1 MKRVISIF
9 LTSVMIISAVL
20 CVDLSALATD
30 VEVSNR
36 AEWLSKL
43 TQVFDMTVEEDNYP
57 DNYFSDMSSESP
69 YYRDIMVAA
78 EFGLIDIEAG
88 DPVNPD
94 GDITREFAA
103 QTLNFCVGWE
113 LEKGDDFSYSFAD
126 YESCAYPDDDQ
137 IAVDHN
143 WIALDDGNFMPEQK
157 VTAQEINTMIADA
170 QETLEGDE
178 IDENYDSTVEF
189 SDDVIEVPENVSVDF
204 GDGEVVIHSTAYS
217 IKKDDTFVV
226 YSNGI
231 PVTYTAVEVTNNGD
245 SLTIKT
251 SDDVDENAVED
262 VDIQTVIDVDASD
275 FIPAEGYEVVEEHAS
290 YASAKGAKRKSNT
303 SIEVKLSKDL
313 EDGKKIEFT
322 LKLSNIQLSFKQ
334 NSETKSFTAKTSFDL
349 ELGFAGELGL
359 FNIDDILGDDFGLI
373 RIGGIGFFQVKP
385 DIKINGKIKLNQ
397 KFNIV
402 GGFTKDSNGL
412 HNISSFKKDCFSFT
426 FEASGKIGI
435 KIEVGVKGVAI
446 KTGIYLTVGVTGKFA
461 DQANSINGNYLHCI
475 TLSAYLYLN
484 IGAELK
490 ISMIVWK
497 VEEKVEWKVFKETNS
512 PLRLYFHWENGERV
526 DECTAGKSAFV
537 SPSGT
542 NYGSISNTNAYT
554 GSNAELNYSI
564 SGGEVKITGYK
575 GSPTRV
581 VIPSK
586 INGYPVT
593 SIGDGAFE
601 YCLNLTSITIP
612 NSVTSIGNHAF
623 EGCTS
628 LTSITIPNSVTSIGY
643 CAFYNCPSL
652 TSIVVDSNNKY
663 YDSRNN
669 CNAIIETSTNTLI
682 TGCKNTVI
690 PNSVTSIGD
699 GAFASCPS
707 LTSITIP
714 NSVTSIGYWAF
725 GDCTSVTSIVVDSSN
740 QYYDSRNNCNAII
753 ETSTNTLIAGCK
765 NTVIPNSVTSIG
777 ERAFEYCKSLTS
789 ITIPNSVTSI
799 GYEAFEWCESLTSI
813 TIPNSVKH
821 IEYYAFGGCSS
832 ITSIVVDSN
841 NKYYDSR
848 NNCNAIIETST
859 NELITGCKNTV
870 IPNSVTSIGRGAFGG
885 CKSLTSIT
893 IPNSVTSIGED
904 AFFGCTSLTDVYYT
918 GTKEQWNAISLGSY
932 DSDLKNA
939 TIHYP
944 PHEHSYNSIVTPP
957 TCTEQG
963 HTTHT
968 CECGDS
974 YVDTYVDALGH
985 KSDKGTVTKKA
996 TYTATGV
1003 KTYKCVRCGKVLKTE
1018 TIAKLPK
1025 KANTLVA
1032 KGRTATVKFANLKKK
1047 NQVVAQKNA
1056 FAISKAQ
1063 GKVTYKKASGNK
1075 SITVNSAGKITVKK
1089 GLKKGTYKV
1098 AVNVTAAGNAT
1109 YKAKTVKVI
1118 VVVKVN

>member
-682 TGCKNTVI
+682 
-690 PNSVTSIGD
+690 
-699 GAFASCPS
+699 
-707 LTSITIP
+707 
-714 NSVTSIGYWAF
+714 
-725 GDCTSVTSIVVDSSN
+725 
-740 QYYDSRNNCNAII
+740 
-753 ETSTNTLIAGCK
+753 AGCK

-799 GYEAFEWCESLTSI
+799 GYEAFEWSESLTSI
-813 TIPNSVKH
+813 
-821 IEYYAFGGCSS
+821 
-832 ITSIVVDSN
+832 
-841 NKYYDSR
+841 
-848 NNCNAIIETST
+848 
-859 NELITGCKNTV
+859 
-870 IPNSVTSIGRGAFGG
+870 
-885 CKSLTSIT
+885 
-893 IPNSVTSIGED
+893 
-904 AFFGCTSLTDVYYT
+904 YYT